1 VRPDRNSRPK
11 GDPSAQSTR
20 RARSATGEKA
30 ILSYANEQAGAAVT
44 TDALVFRRRDAAEE
58 KERIL
63 TAAVRVM
70 SRAAPQAPKV
80 SDIISEAGTC
90 NKTFYRY
97 FGGKDDLVLA
107 VMERGIGKVAAYLD
121 AQMGAQADPAAKV
134 ARWVEG
140 LLEQVTD
147 PYLFSMCYATV
158 AQMSS
163 AAHRKA
169 SDDETMTPIR
179 VLLNAPIVAL
189 GRTHPDRDADAVFHC
204 TMGTLRRYLG
214 SGELPPAADV
224 DHLVR
229 FCLNGIGVR
238 VGEATYT

>member
-1 VRPDRNSRPK
+1 MR
-11 GDPSAQSTR
+11 AQ
-20 RARSATGEKA
+20 
-30 ILSYANEQAGAAVT
+30 
-44 TDALVFRRRDAAEE
+44 
-58 KERIL
+58 
-63 TAAVRVM
+63 
-70 SRAAPQAPKV
+70 P
-80 SDIISEAGTC
+80 
-90 NKTFYRY
+90 
-97 FGGKDDLVLA
+97 
-107 VMERGIGKVAAYLD
+107 
-121 AQMGAQADPAAKV
+121 DPAAKV

-140 LLEQVTD
+140 LLEQVSD

-163 AAHRKA
+163 TAHRKA
-169 SDDETMTPIR
+169 SDDETM
-179 VLLNAPIVAL
+179 AADSGVAQRADRGV

>member
-1 VRPDRNSRPK
+1 M
-11 GDPSAQSTR
+11 
-20 RARSATGEKA
+20 
-30 ILSYANEQAGAAVT
+30 T
-44 TDALVFRRRDAAEE
+44 TDALMFRRRDAAEE

-121 AQMGAQADPAAKV
+121 AQMRAQPDPAAKV

-140 LLEQVTD
+140 LLEQVSD

-163 AAHRKA
+163 VAHRKA
-169 SDDETMTPIR
+169 SDDETMAPIR

>member
-1 VRPDRNSRPK
+1 M
-11 GDPSAQSTR
+11 
-20 RARSATGEKA
+20 
-30 ILSYANEQAGAAVT
+30 T
-44 TDALVFRRRDAAEE
+44 TDALVFRRRDATEE

-121 AQMGAQADPAAKV
+121 AQMRAQPDPAAKV

-140 LLEQVTD
+140 LLEQVSD

-163 AAHRKA
+163 VAHRKA
-169 SDDETMTPIR
+169 SDDETMAPIR
-179 VLLNAPIVAL
+179 VLLSAPIDGV
-189 GRTHPDRDADAVFHC
+189 GTSRHPDRDADAVFHC
-204 TMGTLRRYLG
+204 TIGNAAPLSRLRRTSARRTTSTISFG
-214 SGELPPAADV
+214 SASTASGFGWV
-224 DHLVR
+224 
-229 FCLNGIGVR
+229 
-238 VGEATYT
+238 EATYS